1 MRISY
6 VFLLCTLILFVFN
19 PGFIFSQSLS
29 ADIKSL
35 AQNADV
41 IVTGKVIDQ
50 NSVWSKARTMILT
63 HVTVRVDDLIKGS
76 AGQTNI
82 TIIHPGGEI
91 DNIGE
96 YYSHIPV
103 FKVNEEV
110 LLFLKKDQGI
120 NSYKVLEGESGKLK
134 LYNDPVNGEKITAR
148 HKKASDLK
156 KEIRSYVQN

>member
-6 VFLLCTLILFVFN
+6 MFLLCSLILFVFI
-19 PGFIFSQSLS
+19 PGYAFTQSLS

-35 AQNADV
+35 THGADV
-41 IVTGKVIDQ
+41 IVTGKVIEQ
-50 NSVWSKARTMILT
+50 NSVWSKAKTMILT
-63 HVTVRVDDLIKGS
+63 QVTVRVDDFIKGS

-91 DNIGE
+91 DNVGE

-110 LLFLKKDQGI
+110 LLFLKKDQGV
-120 NSYKVLEGESGKLK
+120 NNFRVLEGESGKLK
-134 LYNDPVNGEKITAR
+134 LYNDPNSGEKMTAR
-148 HKKASDLK
+148 HKKASDIK
-156 KEIRSYVQN
+156 KEIRSYVQR